1 MKRETSGLIERM
13 LEGDR
18 TSFDDI
24 VAWYSADVLRL
35 CCLLLR
41 EPEEARDVAQESYLR
56 LVELVKKKK
65 FRTRNGSIKGFLI
78 TTARNLCIDR
88 LKKRIHF
95 CSVDEEHE
103 ISDTRFVDTYSPD
116 AAMEETRLRSAF
128 EKALTHLNDAQR
140 AILIL
145 HELNGESQ
153 QNIANELKLSLNA
166 VRTQLC
172 RARRKMRI
180 LLTPY
185 VGQL

>member
-1 MKRETSGLIERM
+1 M
-13 LEGDR
+13 
-18 TSFDDI
+18 
-24 VAWYSADVLRL
+24 
-35 CCLLLR
+35 
-41 EPEEARDVAQESYLR
+41 
-56 LVELVKKKK
+56 
-65 FRTRNGSIKGFLI
+65 

-95 CSVDEEHE
+95 HAIEEEPE
-103 ISDTRFVDTYSPD
+103 ISDTRFVDTLSPD
-116 AAMEETRLRSAF
+116 LAMEETRLRSAF
-128 EKALTHLNDAQR
+128 EKALAHLNDAQR

-153 QNIANELKLSLNA
+153 QNIANRLNLSVNA

-185 VGQL
+185 VGKL